1 VFCSDGISET
11 FSESGAEFGSPRI
24 ADVVR
29 AHHDKPAAE
38 IVDQI
43 FQAMSAFRGN
53 AEQTD
58 DQTAVVVRI
67 VG

>member
-1 VFCSDGISET
+1 
-11 FSESGAEFGSPRI
+11 
-24 ADVVR
+24 VR
-29 AHHDKPAAE
+29 EHRDKPAAE
-38 IVDQI
+38 IVERI
-43 FQAMSAFRGN
+43 FATMSAFRGN